1 MSFRQRRVSDEMRV
15 QLAELLMVG
24 VKDPRLGFVTVTEVR
39 MSPDLSHAR
48 VFVSVLGGEEEEA
61 SALAALGSAAGY
73 LRREVGRRVRLR
85 HTPELHFE
93 VDRTLD
99 HSARIEELLAEAMPK
114 GGDAEDLADDEGA
127 SDEDGQAGAAAGP
140 SDTQEDDDDPR

>member
-1 MSFRQRRVSDEMRV
+1 MSFRRRRVSDEMRT
-15 QLAELLMVG
+15 QLAELLMYG

-48 VFVSVLGGEEEEA
+48 VFVSILGGAEEEA
-61 SALAALGSAAGY
+61 SALEALRSAAGY
-73 LRREVGRRVRLR
+73 LRREIGRRVRLR

-99 HSARIEELLAEAMPK
+99 HSARIEELLREALPADSESEGETAE
-114 GGDAEDLADDEGA
+114 GDPEERSAGVDDEG
-127 SDEDGQAGAAAGP
+127 Q
-140 SDTQEDDDDPR
+140 